1 MFQRFTLDLLSAPI
15 FVLGEKKQKKV
26 GRKTIGK
33 HLVFS
38 RELKKRGQVQST
50 RENTSTGSSN
60 VVLHFAIMPSQGQSQ
75 AISIVFILLFPPS
88 VSLSPSRLV
97 I

>member
-26 GRKTIGK
+26 GRKTIGE

-38 RELKKRGQVQST
+38 RELKKEDKFNR
-50 RENTSTGSSN
+50 REK
-60 VVLHFAIMPSQGQSQ
+60 IPSDW
-75 AISIVFILLFPPS
+75 
-88 VSLSPSRLV
+88 
-97 I
+97 